1 MLTIIR
7 PTTPEDLHQ
16 LTVSKDE
23 EETFIAV
30 DLRRN
35 PRLPIHADMRV
46 HPITFRMTWVEAVL
60 LRNAMDEL
68 INDKD

>member
-1 MLTIIR
+1 MMTTIT

-23 EETFIAV
+23 AETFITV

-35 PRLPIHADMRV
+35 SRLPIHADMRV

-68 INDKD
+68 INDKE